1 MINMTLE
8 KTFFTIGKLYTIFG
22 TYHSDTS
29 SLHVSSVH
37 IMYGIIGIAEK
48 IKKNEI
54 SKKELME
61 RFG

>member
-1 MINMTLE
+1 MINITLE
-8 KTFFTIGKLYTIFG
+8 KTFFYNWETVRVFG

-54 SKKELME
+54 SKKEMME

>member
-1 MINMTLE
+1 MVILTYEMVSFTL
-8 KTFFTIGKLYTIFG
+8 GNLRYLC
-22 TYHSDTS
+22 TYHYHTS

-48 IKKNEI
+48 IKKIEI
-54 SKKELME
+54 SKKEMME

>member
-1 MINMTLE
+1 MKSWLVQ
-8 KTFFTIGKLYTIFG
+8 LS

-48 IKKNEI
+48 IKKIEI
-54 SKKELME
+54 SKKEMME